1 MWQGSKY
8 APSFTAYM
16 RKGWMFPYSGWKEEG
31 QKGFRLTNFSP
42 VTSTNVEISP
52 KTFLAFTF
60 CLFTRLVNYWIQT
73 KINRQKRQF
82 FCSNPYKIEVMIT
95 SPLEM
100 LEFCHMT
107 ISTIYFESSD
117 KILLVTSWAEIMASL
132 PSFENSLL
140 LRGTKAEWPI
150 LLTSSKL

>member
-1 MWQGSKY
+1 
-8 APSFTAYM
+8 
-16 RKGWMFPYSGWKEEG
+16 
-31 QKGFRLTNFSP
+31 
-42 VTSTNVEISP
+42 
-52 KTFLAFTF
+52 
-60 CLFTRLVNYWIQT
+60 
-73 KINRQKRQF
+73 
-82 FCSNPYKIEVMIT
+82 MIT

-100 LEFCHMT
+100 LEFSHMT